1 MLHILLKTLISL
13 PIKTMFIKKK
23 INALMYIPIY
33 IPKKKNQSSLTGL
46 FETFITASQT
56 SPLSV
61 YNVHK

>member
-1 MLHILLKTLISL
+1 
-13 PIKTMFIKKK
+13 
-23 INALMYIPIY
+23 MYIPIY